1 LPKKPVPADSVGLW
15 GVIRER
21 WQWSEHELVIV
32 QQAERVSATCDQL
45 SAIVERE
52 GMLVTIGGHSQIHP
66 ALAELRQQQQ
76 ALARLV
82 VALRIPDEH
91 APASRRGQ
99 RRAIR
104 GYTG

>member
-1 LPKKPVPADSVGLW
+1 LPRKPVPADSNGLW
-15 GVIRER
+15 KTIRER

-32 QQAERVSATCDQL
+32 QQAERVSAICDRL
-45 SAIVERE
+45 SAVVEAE
-52 GMLVTIGGHSQIHP
+52 GMLVTIGGHQQIHP

-91 APASRRGQ
+91 QPASRRGQ

-104 GYTG
+104 GYQ